1 MRVHPHAEATY
12 RVIPLQD
19 GGFGVEVAIPN
30 TFPTTVSRFPTE
42 AAAEAWIEEKRKR
55 VEAEGVAQKWFRRPG
70 TW

>member
-42 AAAEAWIEEKRKR
+42 AAAEAWIEQKKKR